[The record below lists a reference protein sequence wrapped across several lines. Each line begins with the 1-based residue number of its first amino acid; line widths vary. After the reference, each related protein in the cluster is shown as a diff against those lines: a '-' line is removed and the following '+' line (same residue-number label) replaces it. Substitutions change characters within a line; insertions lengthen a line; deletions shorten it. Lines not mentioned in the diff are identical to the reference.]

1 MLELLK
7 SSLFKQ
13 EKEIFVQMMDF
24 AENIMKQHM
33 NNFTVESKQNGRDVV
48 TNADKLIEE
57 YCVKIIHEAFP
68 DDEVIAEEM
77 HNANTCIEADKRYWV
92 IDPLDGTWN
101 FANHIPVFAFQAALV
116 VDRIVQLSAIII
128 PFGIE
133 GTERYFAQK
142 NCGAYL
148 NGKRM
153 AISQRNALEKTI
165 IALGDICLWNMNSVR
180 HELYFVENTRPYVGL
195 YRIFGSS
202 AISFANVAASHVD
215 AYISFGQ
222 KPWDVVPGI
231 LLTEECGCHA
241 YCFDGT
247 PYVLG
252 TPDFIVI
259 NNTPGL
265 DRILLASIQS

>member
-1 MLELLK
+1 MVPLMKFEALKEEKELLA
-7 SSLFKQ
+7 L
-13 EKEIFVQMMDF
+13 MMDY
-24 AENIMKQHM
+24 AESAMRRYVKSC
-33 NNFTVESKQNGRDVV
+33 TVESKQNGCDVV

-57 YCVKIIHEAFP
+57 YCVTIIRKKFP

-77 HNANTCIEADKRYWV
+77 HNANTSFEVGKRYWV

-101 FANHIPVFAFQAALV
+101 FANHIPTFAFQAALI
-116 VDRIVQLSAIII
+116 VDRVIQLSVMVI
-128 PFGIE
+128 PFGVV
-133 GTERYFAQK
+133 GTERYIAQK

-153 AISQRNALEKTI
+153 SISQRDSLKKTI
-165 IALGDICLWNMNSVR
+165 LALGDICLWDMDSVR
-180 HELYFVENTRPYVGL
+180 RELNFVERTRPNVGL

-202 AISFANVAASHVD
+202 AISFANVAASRAD
-215 AYISFGQ
+215 AYISFYQ

-231 LLTEECGCHA
+231 LLAEECGCKA
-241 YCFDGT
+241 YCLDGT

-252 TPDFIVI
+252 NSDFVVI

-265 DRILLASIQS
+265 DKILLSAF